1 METIDPQ
8 IDPAIDP
15 ASDPNK
21 GIISWFARNHVAA
34 NLLMFVIILTGIFSA
49 STIRTQLMPDVQ
61 LDVISIEV
69 PFPGA
74 SPGEVESGVVT
85 RIEEAVRDIEGIA
98 DMRSFSNP
106 SSGTVRLD
114 VDPGYDALAILDE
127 VKMAVDRI
135 PSLPGSIEKPVI
147 YRNQPNPR
155 AINVQIYGDLDEV
168 SMKGLVSTIQDEIL
182 SLPSVTKAD
191 IQGARPDEISVE
203 LEESRLRQYGL
214 SLNDVAKAIRRSSLD
229 LPAGSI
235 RSDSGDILL
244 RTEGQAYRKMDF
256 EKIVLIHE
264 SDGTRLTLGDI
275 AKITDG
281 FVEVQF
287 YSIFNGKPSI
297 GISVSAVGDQN
308 QIDISNEVTD
318 YVKKRSQTLPE
329 GISIESWGN
338 STAYL
343 SESINIM
350 VSNMTMGIVLVLV
363 ILGIFLRLQLAFWV
377 MLGMPIAFLGAFAL
391 LPLVDGSLNLLSL
404 FGFILVLG
412 IVVDDAIIIG
422 ESVQTA
428 SERDGHSLDNVIR
441 GAKRVAMPAT
451 FGVLTTVVTFIPLLT
466 VPGGFGALPAAIGSV
481 VVLCLLFS
489 IIESKLILPAHLASM
504 KPLPAND
511 HSPLRR
517 FQNRFADGLKY
528 LVEHKYRPLLIKSI
542 NARYTTLAVFIS
554 MLILSTGFVMGPYI
568 KTVFFPSMSTDHI
581 RAQVEMVDGTSPARV
596 VKVVERLNDS
606 LVELNEEQPE
616 DDKFLKNTAAYV
628 FNTNGN
634 VFAELKAVDS
644 LSQSPEQIAANW
656 RERVGELSGVKTIQ
670 ISGAQKSHGYSK
682 DINFKLIS
690 PNIKE
695 LEAAAELLHQHLR
708 SYDGVYDI
716 ENSNTGSIPE
726 INLKIKPSAE
736 ALGLALTDLASQ
748 VRAAFYG
755 VEAQRLQRGR
765 EEVKVMVRYPRE
777 ERESMGNLESMYIRT
792 SDGDEVPFTAVA
804 ELETRV
810 SPSTIRR
817 TWGKRAIIISADI
830 NKTITQPGKIV
841 DDVTLGDFSVQ
852 LAQQHPDVRI
862 ELGGASQEEDELIQR
877 MVLTTALALF
887 GIYALMA
894 IPLKSYLQPLI
905 IMGVIPFG
913 MIGALIGHIIVG
925 IPFSALS
932 VYGIIA
938 LAGVVVND
946 SIILVDFVNK
956 SVADGMDILEA
967 VIKAGT
973 ERFRAIMLTSLTTFF
988 GLLPILTESSL
999 AAQMVIPM
1007 AVSLGFGI
1015 LFATVITLILIPCL
1029 YVMLNDIKLTRNALV
1044 SGVAKSTFS

>member
-1 METIDPQ
+1 METIDPH
-8 IDPAIDP
+8 
-15 ASDPNK
+15 K

-34 NLLMFVIILTGIFSA
+34 NLLMFVIVLTGIFSA
-49 STIRTQLMPDVQ
+49 STIRTQIMPDVQ
-61 LDVISIEV
+61 LDMVSIDV

-106 SSGTVRLD
+106 SFGRVRLD
-114 VDPGYDALAILDE
+114 IETSYDALAILDE

-135 PSLPGSIEKPVI
+135 SNLPGSIENPVI
-147 YRNQPNPR
+147 YRNQPQPR

-168 SMKGLVSTIQDEIL
+168 TMKDLASTIQDEIL

-191 IQGARPDEISVE
+191 IQGARPYEISVE
-203 LEESRLRQYGL
+203 LEEARLRQYGL
-214 SLNDVAKAIRRSSLD
+214 SLEDVAKAVRRSSLD

-244 RTEGQAYRKMDF
+244 RTEGQAYRKVDF
-256 EKIVLIHE
+256 EKIVLIHK

-275 AKITDG
+275 ARITDG
-281 FVEVQF
+281 FEEVQF
-287 YSIFNGKPSI
+287 YSMFNGKPSI

-318 YVKKRSQTLPE
+318 YVEKRSQTLPE
-329 GISIESWGN
+329 GISLESWGN

-343 SESINIM
+343 SESIDMM
-350 VSNMTMGIVLVLV
+350 VSNMVMGILLVLI

-428 SERDGHSLDNVIR
+428 SEREGHSLDNVIR

-466 VPGGFGALPAAIGSV
+466 VQGGFGALPAAIGSV

-489 IIESKLILPAHLASM
+489 IVESKLILPAHLASM
-504 KPLPAND
+504 KPLPSND
-511 HSPLRR
+511 NSPLRR
-517 FQNRFADGLKY
+517 FQKRFADRLTY
-528 LVEHKYRPLLIKSI
+528 VVEHYYRPLLIKSI
-542 NARYTTLAVFIS
+542 KARYTTLALFIG
-554 MLILSTGFVMGPYI
+554 MLILALGFVMGPYV
-568 KTVFFPSMSTDHI
+568 KTVFFPSMSTDFI
-581 RAQVEMVDGTSPARV
+581 MAKVEMVDGTSPAQA
-596 VKVVERLNDS
+596 VKVVERLNNS
-606 LVELNEEQPE
+606 LLELNDEQPE
-616 DDKFLKNTAAYV
+616 DDRFLKNMAAYV

-634 VFAELKAVDS
+634 VVAELESVDS
-644 LSQSPEQIAANW
+644 LSQSPEQIAADW
-656 RERVGELSGVKTIQ
+656 RERVGDISGVKTIQ
-670 ISGAQKSHGYSK
+670 ISGAQKSHGHSK
-682 DINFKLIS
+682 DINFKLVS

-695 LEAAAELLHQHLR
+695 LEVAAELLHQHLR

-726 INLKIKPSAE
+726 INLRIKPSAE

-804 ELETRV
+804 ELESRV

-817 TWGKRAIIISADI
+817 TWGKRAIIISADV

-841 DDVTLGDFSVQ
+841 DDVTLGEFSRQ
-852 LAQQHPDVRI
+852 LALKHPSVRI
-862 ELGGASQEEDELIQR
+862 ELGGASQEEDELVQR
-877 MVLTTALALF
+877 MILTSALALF

-956 SVADGMDILEA
+956 SVADGLDIVEA
-967 VIKAGT
+967 AIKAGT

-988 GLLPILTESSL
+988 GLLPILTETSL
-999 AAQMVIPM
+999 SAQMVIPM

-1029 YVMLNDIKLTRNALV
+1029 YMMLNDIKLTRTALM
-1044 SGVAKSTFS
+1044 SSRTESASS

>member
-1 METIDPQ
+1 
-8 IDPAIDP
+8 
-15 ASDPNK
+15 
-21 GIISWFARNHVAA
+21 
-34 NLLMFVIILTGIFSA
+34 
-49 STIRTQLMPDVQ
+49 
-61 LDVISIEV
+61 
-69 PFPGA
+69 
-74 SPGEVESGVVT
+74 
-85 RIEEAVRDIEGIA
+85 
-98 DMRSFSNP
+98 
-106 SSGTVRLD
+106 
-114 VDPGYDALAILDE
+114 
-127 VKMAVDRI
+127 
-135 PSLPGSIEKPVI
+135 
-147 YRNQPNPR
+147 
-155 AINVQIYGDLDEV
+155 
-168 SMKGLVSTIQDEIL
+168 
-182 SLPSVTKAD
+182 
-191 IQGARPDEISVE
+191 
-203 LEESRLRQYGL
+203 
-214 SLNDVAKAIRRSSLD
+214 
-229 LPAGSI
+229 
-235 RSDSGDILL
+235 
-244 RTEGQAYRKMDF
+244 
-256 EKIVLIHE
+256 
-264 SDGTRLTLGDI
+264 
-275 AKITDG
+275 
-281 FVEVQF
+281 
-287 YSIFNGKPSI
+287 
-297 GISVSAVGDQN
+297 
-308 QIDISNEVTD
+308 
-318 YVKKRSQTLPE
+318 
-329 GISIESWGN
+329 
-338 STAYL
+338 
-343 SESINIM
+343 M

-363 ILGIFLRLQLAFWV
+363 ILGIFLRVQLAFWV

-391 LPLVDGSLNLLSL
+391 LPLADGSLNLLSL

-451 FGVLTTVVTFIPLLT
+451 FGVLTTVATFIPLLT

-511 HSPLRR
+511 HSPLRQ

-528 LVEHKYRPLLIKSI
+528 LVEYKYRPLLIKSI
-542 NARYTTLAVFIS
+542 NARYTTLAVFVG
-554 MLILSTGFVMGPYI
+554 MLILATGFVMGPYI
-568 KTVFFPSMSTDHI
+568 KTVFFPSMSTDFI
-581 RAQVEMVDGTSPARV
+581 RAQVEMVDGTSPAQV
-596 VKVVERLNDS
+596 VKVIERLNDS
-606 LVELNEEQPE
+606 LVLLNEEQPE
-616 DDKFLKNTAAYV
+616 DDKFLKNIAAYV
-628 FNTNGN
+628 SNTNGN
-634 VFAELKAVDS
+634 VIAELKPVDS
-644 LSQSPEQIAANW
+644 LSQSPENIAVNW
-656 RERVGELSGVKTIQ
+656 RNSVGELSGVKTIQ
-670 ISGAQKSHGYSK
+670 INGAQKSHGHSK

-695 LEAAAELLHQHLR
+695 LEVAAELLHQHLR
-708 SYDGVYDI
+708 TYDGVYDI

-726 INLKIKPSAE
+726 INLKIKSSAE

-792 SDGDEVPFTAVA
+792 RDGDEVPFTAVA

-841 DDVTLGDFSVQ
+841 DDVILGDFALQ
-852 LAQQHPDVRI
+852 LAQRHPNVRI
-862 ELGGASQEEDELIQR
+862 ELGGASQEEDELTQR
-877 MVLTTALALF
+877 MLLTTTLALF

-956 SVADGMDILEA
+956 SVANGMDIVEA
-967 VIKAGT
+967 AIKAGT

-988 GLLPILTESSL
+988 GLLPILTETSL
-999 AAQMVIPM
+999 SAQLVIPM

-1029 YVMLNDIKLTRNALV
+1029 YVMLNDIKTMRIRLISSRSA
-1044 SGVAKSTFS
+1044 SSES

>member
-1 METIDPQ
+1 METIDPH
-8 IDPAIDP
+8 
-15 ASDPNK
+15 K

-34 NLLMFVIILTGIFSA
+34 NLLMFVIVLTGIFSA
-49 STIRTQLMPDVQ
+49 STIRTQIMPDVQ
-61 LDVISIEV
+61 LDMVSIDV

-106 SSGTVRLD
+106 SFGRVRLD
-114 VDPGYDALAILDE
+114 IETSYDALAILDE

-135 PSLPGSIEKPVI
+135 SNLPGSIENPVI
-147 YRNQPNPR
+147 YRNQPQPR

-168 SMKGLVSTIQDEIL
+168 TMKDLASTIQDEIL

-191 IQGARPDEISVE
+191 IQGARPYEISVE
-203 LEESRLRQYGL
+203 LEEARLRQYGL
-214 SLNDVAKAIRRSSLD
+214 SLEDVAKAVRRSSLD

-244 RTEGQAYRKMDF
+244 RTEGQAYRKVDF
-256 EKIVLIHE
+256 EKIVLIHK

-275 AKITDG
+275 ARITDG
-281 FVEVQF
+281 FEEVQF
-287 YSIFNGKPSI
+287 YSMFNGKPSI

-318 YVKKRSQTLPE
+318 YVEKRSQTLPE
-329 GISIESWGN
+329 GISLESWGN

-343 SESINIM
+343 SESIDMM
-350 VSNMTMGIVLVLV
+350 VSNMVMGILLVLI

-428 SERDGHSLDNVIR
+428 SEREGHSLDNVIR

-466 VPGGFGALPAAIGSV
+466 VQGGFGALPAAIGSV

-489 IIESKLILPAHLASM
+489 IVESKLILPAHLASM
-504 KPLPAND
+504 KPLPSND
-511 HSPLRR
+511 NSPLRR
-517 FQNRFADGLKY
+517 FQKRFADRLTY
-528 LVEHKYRPLLIKSI
+528 VVEHHYRPLLIKSI
-542 NARYTTLAVFIS
+542 KARYTTLALFIG
-554 MLILSTGFVMGPYI
+554 MLILALGFVMGPYV
-568 KTVFFPSMSTDHI
+568 KTVFFPSMSTDFI
-581 RAQVEMVDGTSPARV
+581 MAKVEMVDGTSPAQA
-596 VKVVERLNDS
+596 VKVVERLNNS
-606 LVELNEEQPE
+606 LLELNDEQPE
-616 DDKFLKNTAAYV
+616 DDRFLKNMAAYV

-634 VFAELKAVDS
+634 VVAELESVDS
-644 LSQSPEQIAANW
+644 LSQSPEQIAADW
-656 RERVGELSGVKTIQ
+656 RERVGDISGVKTIQ
-670 ISGAQKSHGYSK
+670 ISGAQKSHGHSK
-682 DINFKLIS
+682 DINFKLVS

-695 LEAAAELLHQHLR
+695 LEVAAELLHQHLR

-804 ELETRV
+804 ELESRV

-817 TWGKRAIIISADI
+817 TWGKRAIIISADV

-841 DDVTLGDFSVQ
+841 GDVTLGEFSRQ
-852 LAQQHPDVRI
+852 LALKHPSVRI
-862 ELGGASQEEDELIQR
+862 ELGGASQEEDELVQR
-877 MVLTTALALF
+877 MILTSALALF

-956 SVADGMDILEA
+956 SVADGLDIVEA
-967 VIKAGT
+967 AIKAGT

-988 GLLPILTESSL
+988 GLLPILTETSL
-999 AAQMVIPM
+999 SAQMVIPM

-1029 YVMLNDIKLTRNALV
+1029 YVMLNDIKLTRTALM
-1044 SGVAKSTFS
+1044 SSRTESASS

>member
-1 METIDPQ
+1 MFLSQGLHLAKWNPVSLLESKRLCETSKALPICVHSL
-8 IDPAIDP
+8 IHHPA
-15 ASDPNK
+15 
-21 GIISWFARNHVAA
+21 
-34 NLLMFVIILTGIFSA
+34 
-49 STIRTQLMPDVQ
+49 
-61 LDVISIEV
+61 
-69 PFPGA
+69 
-74 SPGEVESGVVT
+74 
-85 RIEEAVRDIEGIA
+85 
-98 DMRSFSNP
+98 
-106 SSGTVRLD
+106 TVRLD
-114 VDPGYDALAILDE
+114 VETSYDALAILDE

-135 PSLPGSIEKPVI
+135 SNLPGSIEKPVI

-214 SLNDVAKAIRRSSLD
+214 SLDDVAKAIRRSSLD

-244 RTEGQAYRKMDF
+244 RTEGQAYRKIDF

-264 SDGTRLTLGDI
+264 SDGTRLTLGDV

-281 FVEVQF
+281 FVEVEF

-343 SESINIM
+343 SESISIM

-554 MLILSTGFVMGPYI
+554 MLILATGFVMGPYI
-568 KTVFFPSMSTDHI
+568 KTVFFPSMSTDYI

-616 DDKFLKNTAAYV
+616 DDKFLKNMAAYV

-670 ISGAQKSHGYSK
+670 ISGAQKSHGHSK

-792 SDGDEVPFTAVA
+792 RDGDEVPFTAVA

-1044 SGVAKSTFS
+1044 SGGAKSTFS

>member
-1 METIDPQ
+1 
-8 IDPAIDP
+8 
-15 ASDPNK
+15 
-21 GIISWFARNHVAA
+21 
-34 NLLMFVIILTGIFSA
+34 
-49 STIRTQLMPDVQ
+49 
-61 LDVISIEV
+61 
-69 PFPGA
+69 
-74 SPGEVESGVVT
+74 
-85 RIEEAVRDIEGIA
+85 
-98 DMRSFSNP
+98 MRSFSNP

-114 VDPGYDALAILDE
+114 VETGYDALAILDE

-135 PSLPGSIEKPVI
+135 SNLPGSIEKPVI

-214 SLNDVAKAIRRSSLD
+214 SLDDVAKAIRRSSLD

-264 SDGTRLTLGDI
+264 SDGTRLTLGDV

-281 FVEVQF
+281 FVEVEF

-308 QIDISNEVTD
+308 QIDISNEVKD

-343 SESINIM
+343 SESISIM

-428 SERDGHSLDNVIR
+428 SERDGHTLDNVIR

-528 LVEHKYRPLLIKSI
+528 LVEHKYRPILIKSI

-554 MLILSTGFVMGPYI
+554 MLILATGFVMGPYI
-568 KTVFFPSMSTDHI
+568 KTVFFPSMSTDYI

-606 LVELNEEQPE
+606 LVELNDEQPE
-616 DDKFLKNTAAYV
+616 DDKFLKNMAAYV

-634 VFAELKAVDS
+634 VVAELRAVDS

-670 ISGAQKSHGYSK
+670 ISGAQKSHGHSK

-862 ELGGASQEEDELIQR
+862 ELGGASQEEEELIQR

-938 LAGVVVND
+938 
-946 SIILVDFVNK
+946 
-956 SVADGMDILEA
+956 
-967 VIKAGT
+967 
-973 ERFRAIMLTSLTTFF
+973 
-988 GLLPILTESSL
+988 
-999 AAQMVIPM
+999 
-1007 AVSLGFGI
+1007 
-1015 LFATVITLILIPCL
+1015 
-1029 YVMLNDIKLTRNALV
+1029 
-1044 SGVAKSTFS
+1044 

>member
-1 METIDPQ
+1 METTKSLIDPH
-8 IDPAIDP
+8 
-15 ASDPNK
+15 K

-34 NLLMFVIILTGIFSA
+34 NLLMVVIVLTGIFSA

-61 LDVISIEV
+61 LDMISIDV

-85 RIEEAVRDIEGIA
+85 RIEEAVRNIEGIA

-106 SSGTVRLD
+106 AFGRVRLD
-114 VDPGYDALAILDE
+114 VETSYDALAILDE

-135 PSLPGSIEKPVI
+135 SNLPGSIENPVI
-147 YRNQPNPR
+147 YRNQPQPR

-168 SMKGLVSTIQDEIL
+168 SMKGLASTIQDEIL

-191 IQGARPDEISVE
+191 IQGARAYEISIE

-214 SLNDVAKAIRRSSLD
+214 SLDDVAKAIRRSSLD

-244 RTEGQAYRKMDF
+244 RTEGQAYRKIDF
-256 EKIVLIHE
+256 EKIVLIHK

-287 YSIFNGKPSI
+287 YSMFNSKPSI

-308 QIDISNEVTD
+308 QIDISNEVKD
-318 YVKKRSQTLPE
+318 YVKKRSQTLPD
-329 GISIESWGN
+329 GISMESWGN

-343 SESINIM
+343 SESISIM

-363 ILGIFLRLQLAFWV
+363 ILGIFLRVQLAFWV

-451 FGVLTTVVTFIPLLT
+451 FGVLTTVATFIPLLT

-489 IIESKLILPAHLASM
+489 IIESKLILPAHLAGM
-504 KPLPAND
+504 KPLTPNNN
-511 HSPLRR
+511 SRLQR

-528 LVEHKYRPLLIKSI
+528 LIQQKYRPLLIRSI
-542 NARYTTLAVFIS
+542 KARYTTFAAFIG
-554 MLILSTGFVMGPYI
+554 MLILAIGFVMGPFI
-568 KTVFFPSMSTDHI
+568 KTVFFPSLSTDFI
-581 RAQVEMVDGTSPARV
+581 SARVEMIDGTSPARV
-596 VKVVERLNDS
+596 VKVVERLNNS
-606 LVELNEEQPE
+606 LVELNEEQPA
-616 DDKFLKNTAAYV
+616 DDKFLNNMAAYV
-628 FNTNGN
+628 FNTSGN
-634 VFAELKAVDS
+634 VIAELKPVDS
-644 LSQSPEQIAANW
+644 LSQSPDQLATNW

-690 PNIKE
+690 PDTKE
-695 LEAAAELLHQHLR
+695 LVAAAELLHQHLR
-708 SYDGVYDI
+708 SYEGVYDI

-726 INLKIKPSAE
+726 INLKIKSSAE

-792 SDGDEVPFTAVA
+792 SGGDEVPFTAVA

-810 SPSTIRR
+810 SPSSIRR

-830 NKTITQPGKIV
+830 DKAITQPGKIV
-841 DDVTLGDFSVQ
+841 RDVTLGDFSLQ
-852 LAQQHPDVRI
+852 LALKHPNVRI
-862 ELGGASQEEDELIQR
+862 ELGGASQEENELTQR
-877 MVLTTALALF
+877 MILTTALALF
-887 GIYALMA
+887 CIYGLMA
-894 IPLKSYLQPLI
+894 VPLKSYLQPLI

-956 SVADGMDILEA
+956 SVAEGMDIVEA
-967 VIKAGT
+967 AIKAGT

-1029 YVMLNDIKLTRNALV
+1029 YVILNDIKGVRTDYQLV
-1044 SGVAKSTFS
+1044 S

>member
-1 METIDPQ
+1 M
-8 IDPAIDP
+8 
-15 ASDPNK
+15 
-21 GIISWFARNHVAA
+21 
-34 NLLMFVIILTGIFSA
+34 LVIILTGIFSA

-61 LDVISIEV
+61 LDVISIDV

-85 RIEEAVRDIEGIA
+85 RIEEAVRNIEGIA
-98 DMRSFSNP
+98 DMRSYSNP
-106 SSGTVRLD
+106 SLARVRLD
-114 VDPGYDALAILDE
+114 VDTNYDALAILDE

-135 PSLPGSIEKPVI
+135 ANLPGSIENPVI
-147 YRNQPNPR
+147 YRNQRQQR
-155 AINVQIYGDLDEV
+155 AISVQIYGDLDEV
-168 SMKGLVSTIQDEIL
+168 TMKGLVSTIQDEIL

-191 IQGARPDEISVE
+191 IQGARPYEISVE
-203 LEESRLRQYGL
+203 LKESRLRQYGL
-214 SLNDVAKAIRRSSLD
+214 SLDDVAKAIRRSSLD

-244 RTEGQAYRKMDF
+244 RAEGQAYRKVDF
-256 EKIVLIHE
+256 EKIMLIHK

-275 AKITDG
+275 AKISDG
-281 FVEVQF
+281 FQEAQF
-287 YSIFNGKPSI
+287 YSMFNGKPSI
-297 GISVSAVGDQN
+297 GISVFAVGEQN
-308 QIDISNEVTD
+308 QINISNEVTD
-318 YVKKRSQTLPE
+318 YVKTRSQTLPD

-338 STAYL
+338 GTAYL

-363 ILGIFLRLQLAFWV
+363 ILGIFLRVQLAFWV
-377 MLGMPIAFLGAFAL
+377 MLGMPIAFLGAFA
-391 LPLVDGSLNLLSL
+391 
-404 FGFILVLG
+404 
-412 IVVDDAIIIG
+412 
-422 ESVQTA
+422 A

-451 FGVLTTVVTFIPLLT
+451 FGVLTTVATFIPLLT

-511 HSPLRR
+511 HSPLRQ

-528 LVEHKYRPLLIKSI
+528 LVEYKYRPLLIKSI
-542 NARYTTLAVFIS
+542 NARYTTLAVFVG
-554 MLILSTGFVMGPYI
+554 MLILATGFVMGPYI
-568 KTVFFPSMSTDHI
+568 KTVFFPSMSTDFI
-581 RAQVEMVDGTSPARV
+581 RAQVEMVDGTSPAQV
-596 VKVVERLNDS
+596 VKVIERLNDS
-606 LVELNEEQPE
+606 LVLLNEEQTE
-616 DDKFLKNTAAYV
+616 DDKFLKNIAAYV
-628 FNTNGN
+628 SNANGN
-634 VFAELKAVDS
+634 VFAELKPVDS
-644 LSQSPEQIAANW
+644 LSQSPEKIAVKW
-656 RERVGELSGVKTIQ
+656 RNSVGELSGVKTIQ
-670 ISGAQKSHGYSK
+670 INGSQKSHGHSK
-682 DINFKLIS
+682 DVSFKLIS

-695 LEAAAELLHQHLR
+695 LEVAAELLHQHLR
-708 SYDGVYDI
+708 AYDGVYDI
-716 ENSNTGSIPE
+716 ENSNTGTIPE
-726 INLKIKPSAE
+726 INLKIKSSAE

-792 SDGDEVPFTAVA
+792 RDGDEVPFTAVA
-804 ELETRV
+804 ELETRA

-841 DDVTLGDFSVQ
+841 DDVTLGDFALQ
-852 LAQQHPDVRI
+852 LAQRHPDVRI
-862 ELGGASQEEDELIQR
+862 ELGGASQEEDELTQR
-877 MVLTTALALF
+877 MLLTATLALF

-956 SVADGMDILEA
+956 SVENGMDIVEA
-967 VIKAGT
+967 AIKAGT

-999 AAQMVIPM
+999 SAQLVIPM

-1029 YVMLNDIKLTRNALV
+1029 YVMLNDIKTMRIRLISSSAA
-1044 SGVAKSTFS
+1044 SS

>member
-1 METIDPQ
+1 
-8 IDPAIDP
+8 
-15 ASDPNK
+15 
-21 GIISWFARNHVAA
+21 
-34 NLLMFVIILTGIFSA
+34 
-49 STIRTQLMPDVQ
+49 
-61 LDVISIEV
+61 
-69 PFPGA
+69 
-74 SPGEVESGVVT
+74 
-85 RIEEAVRDIEGIA
+85 
-98 DMRSFSNP
+98 
-106 SSGTVRLD
+106 
-114 VDPGYDALAILDE
+114 
-127 VKMAVDRI
+127 
-135 PSLPGSIEKPVI
+135 
-147 YRNQPNPR
+147 
-155 AINVQIYGDLDEV
+155 
-168 SMKGLVSTIQDEIL
+168 
-182 SLPSVTKAD
+182 
-191 IQGARPDEISVE
+191 
-203 LEESRLRQYGL
+203 
-214 SLNDVAKAIRRSSLD
+214 
-229 LPAGSI
+229 
-235 RSDSGDILL
+235 
-244 RTEGQAYRKMDF
+244 
-256 EKIVLIHE
+256 
-264 SDGTRLTLGDI
+264 
-275 AKITDG
+275 
-281 FVEVQF
+281 
-287 YSIFNGKPSI
+287 
-297 GISVSAVGDQN
+297 
-308 QIDISNEVTD
+308 
-318 YVKKRSQTLPE
+318 
-329 GISIESWGN
+329 
-338 STAYL
+338 
-343 SESINIM
+343 
-350 VSNMTMGIVLVLV
+350 
-363 ILGIFLRLQLAFWV
+363 
-377 MLGMPIAFLGAFAL
+377 
-391 LPLVDGSLNLLSL
+391 PLVDGSLNLLSL

-554 MLILSTGFVMGPYI
+554 MLILATGFVMGPYI
-568 KTVFFPSMSTDHI
+568 KTVFFPSMSTDYI

-606 LVELNEEQPE
+606 LVELNDEQPE
-616 DDKFLKNTAAYV
+616 DDKFLKNMAAYV

-634 VFAELKAVDS
+634 VVAELKAVDS

-670 ISGAQKSHGYSK
+670 ISGAQKSHGHSK

-862 ELGGASQEEDELIQR
+862 ELGGASQEEEELIQR

-1044 SGVAKSTFS
+1044 SGGAKSARS

>member
-1 METIDPQ
+1 METIDPH
-8 IDPAIDP
+8 
-15 ASDPNK
+15 K
-21 GIISWFARNHVAA
+21 GIISWFARNQVAA

-61 LDVISIEV
+61 LDVISIDV

-85 RIEEAVRDIEGIA
+85 RIEEAVRNIEGIA

-106 SSGTVRLD
+106 SFAKVRLD
-114 VDPGYDALAILDE
+114 VETSYDALAILDE

-135 PSLPGSIEKPVI
+135 ANLPGSIENPVI
-147 YRNQPNPR
+147 YRNQPKPR
-155 AINVQIYGDLDEV
+155 AINVQVYGDLDEV
-168 SMKGLVSTIQDEIL
+168 TMKGLVSTIQDEIL

-191 IQGARPDEISVE
+191 IQGARPYEISVE

-214 SLNDVAKAIRRSSLD
+214 SLDDVAKAIRRSSLD

-244 RTEGQAYRKMDF
+244 RTEGQAYRKVDF
-256 EKIVLIHE
+256 EKIVLIHKL
-264 SDGTRLTLGDI
+264 DGTRLTLGDI
-275 AKITDG
+275 AKISDG
-281 FVEVQF
+281 FVEDQF
-287 YSIFNGKPSI
+287 YSMFNGKPSI
-297 GISVSAVGDQN
+297 GISVAAVGDQN

-318 YVKKRSQTLPE
+318 YVKKRNQTLPD

-350 VSNMTMGIVLVLV
+350 VSNMAMGIVLVLV

-451 FGVLTTVVTFIPLLT
+451 FGVLTTVATFIPLLT

-504 KPLPAND
+504 KPLPAKDN
-511 HSPLRR
+511 SRLRR
-517 FQNRFADGLKY
+517 FQNRFAAGLKY
-528 LVEHKYRPLLIKSI
+528 LIEHKYRPLLIRSI
-542 NARYTTLAVFIS
+542 KARYTTLAVFIS
-554 MLILSTGFVMGPYI
+554 MLILAAGFVMGPYI
-568 KTVFFPSMSTDHI
+568 KTVFFPSMSTDYI
-581 RAQVEMVDGTSPARV
+581 RAQVEMVDGTSPAQV

-606 LVELNEEQPE
+606 LVKLNEAQPK
-616 DDKFLKNTAAYV
+616 DDKFLKNIAAYV
-628 FNTNGN
+628 FNANGN
-634 VFAELKAVDS
+634 VVAELKPVDS
-644 LSQSPEQIAANW
+644 LSQSPEQIAENW
-656 RERVGELSGVKTIQ
+656 RKSVGELSSVKTIQ

-682 DINFKLIS
+682 DISFKLIS

-695 LEAAAELLHQHLR
+695 LEVAAELLHQHLR

-792 SDGDEVPFTAVA
+792 SDGAEVPFTAVA
-804 ELETRV
+804 ELETRA
-810 SPSTIRR
+810 SPSNIRR

-841 DDVTLGDFSVQ
+841 ADVTLGDFALQ
-852 LAQQHPDVRI
+852 LAQKHPDVRI
-862 ELGGASQEEDELIQR
+862 ELGGASQEEDELTQR
-877 MVLTTALALF
+877 MVLTTTLALF

-956 SVADGMDILEA
+956 SVADGMDIVEA
-967 VIKAGT
+967 AVKAGT

-999 AAQMVIPM
+999 SAQMVIPM

-1029 YVMLNDIKLTRNALV
+1029 YVMLNDIKTMRITLIS
-1044 SGVAKSTFS
+1044 SGAASSDS

>member
-1 METIDPQ
+1 M
-8 IDPAIDP
+8 
-15 ASDPNK
+15 
-21 GIISWFARNHVAA
+21 AA
-34 NLLMFVIILTGIFSA
+34 NLLMFVIVLTGIFSA
-49 STIRTQLMPDVQ
+49 STIRTQIMPDVQ
-61 LDVISIEV
+61 LDMVSIDV

-106 SSGTVRLD
+106 SFGRVRLD
-114 VDPGYDALAILDE
+114 IETSYDALAILDE

-135 PSLPGSIEKPVI
+135 SNLPGSIENPVI
-147 YRNQPNPR
+147 YRNQPQPR

-168 SMKGLVSTIQDEIL
+168 TMKNLASTIQDEIL

-191 IQGARPDEISVE
+191 IQGARPYEISVE

-214 SLNDVAKAIRRSSLD
+214 SLEDVAKAVRRSSLD

-244 RTEGQAYRKMDF
+244 RTEGQAYRKVDF
-256 EKIVLIHE
+256 EKIVLIHK

-275 AKITDG
+275 ARITDG
-281 FVEVQF
+281 FEEVQF
-287 YSIFNGKPSI
+287 YSMFNGKPSI

-318 YVKKRSQTLPE
+318 YVEKRSQTLPE
-329 GISIESWGN
+329 GISLESWGN

-343 SESINIM
+343 SESINMM
-350 VSNMTMGIVLVLV
+350 VSNMVMGILLVLI

-428 SERDGHSLDNVIR
+428 SEREGHSLDNVIR

-466 VPGGFGALPAAIGSV
+466 VQGGFGALPAAIGSV

-489 IIESKLILPAHLASM
+489 IVESKLILPAHLASM
-504 KPLPAND
+504 KPLPSND
-511 HSPLRR
+511 NSPLRR
-517 FQNRFADGLKY
+517 FQKRFADRLTY
-528 LVEHKYRPLLIKSI
+528 VVEHHYRPLLIKSI
-542 NARYTTLAVFIS
+542 KARYTTLALFIG
-554 MLILSTGFVMGPYI
+554 MLILALGFVMGPYV
-568 KTVFFPSMSTDHI
+568 KTVFFPSMSTDFI
-581 RAQVEMVDGTSPARV
+581 MAQVEMVDGTSPAQA
-596 VKVVERLNDS
+596 VKVVERLNNS
-606 LVELNEEQPE
+606 LLELNNEQPE
-616 DDKFLKNTAAYV
+616 DDMFLKNMAAYV

-634 VFAELKAVDS
+634 VIAELESVDS
-644 LSQSPEQIAANW
+644 LSQSPEQIAADW
-656 RERVGELSGVKTIQ
+656 RERVGEISGVKTIQ
-670 ISGAQKSHGYSK
+670 ISGAQKSHGHSK
-682 DINFKLIS
+682 DINFKLVS

-695 LEAAAELLHQHLR
+695 LEVAAELLHQHLR

-792 SDGDEVPFTAVA
+792 TDGDEVPFTAVA
-804 ELETRV
+804 ELESRV

-817 TWGKRAIIISADI
+817 TWGKRAIIISADV

-841 DDVTLGDFSVQ
+841 DDVKLGEFSRQ
-852 LAQQHPDVRI
+852 LALKHPSVRI
-862 ELGGASQEEDELIQR
+862 ELGGASQEEDELVQR
-877 MVLTTALALF
+877 MILTSALALF

-913 MIGALIGHIIVG
+913 MIGALIGHIVVG

-956 SVADGMDILEA
+956 SVADGMDIVEA
-967 VIKAGT
+967 AIKAGT

-988 GLLPILTESSL
+988 GLLPILTETSL
-999 AAQMVIPM
+999 SAQMVIPM

-1029 YVMLNDIKLTRNALV
+1029 YVMLNDIKLTRTALMSSRTESV
-1044 SGVAKSTFS
+1044 GL

>member
-1 METIDPQ
+1 METIDTH
-8 IDPAIDP
+8 
-15 ASDPNK
+15 K

-49 STIRTQLMPDVQ
+49 LTIRTQLMPDIQ
-61 LDVISIEV
+61 LDRINIDVA
-69 PFPGA
+69 FPGA

-85 RIEEAVRDIEGIA
+85 RIEEAVRNIEGIA

-106 SSGTVRLD
+106 SFGSVRLD
-114 VDPGYDALAILDE
+114 VETSYDALAIMDE

-135 PSLPGSIEKPVI
+135 SNLPGSIENPVI
-147 YRNQPNPR
+147 YRLLPQPR
-155 AINVQIYGDLDEV
+155 AINVQVYGDLDEV
-168 SMKGLVSTIQDEIL
+168 SMKGLASTIQDEIL

-191 IQGARPDEISVE
+191 IQGARPYEISIE

-214 SLNDVAKAIRRSSLD
+214 SLNDVALAVRRSSLD

-244 RTEGQAYRKMDF
+244 RAQGQAYRKADF
-256 EKIVLIHE
+256 ERIVLIHK

-281 FVEVQF
+281 FEEVRF
-287 YSIFNGKPSI
+287 YSMFNGKPSI

-318 YVKKRSQTLPE
+318 YVEKRAKTLPA

-338 STAYL
+338 STTYL

-350 VSNMTMGIVLVLV
+350 VSNMAMGILLVLIV
-363 ILGIFLRLQLAFWV
+363 LGIFLRLQLAFWV

-391 LPLVDGSLNLLSL
+391 LPLADGSLNLLSL

-428 SERDGHSLDNVIR
+428 TEREGHSLDTVIR
-441 GAKRVAMPAT
+441 GAKRVAIPAT
-451 FGVLTTVVTFIPLLT
+451 FGVLTTVATFVPFMT

-481 VVLCLLFS
+481 VILCLLFS
-489 IIESKLILPAHLASM
+489 IVESKLILPAHLASM
-504 KPLPAND
+504 KPLPPSNN
-511 HSPLRR
+511 SPLRR
-517 FQNRFADGLKY
+517 FQDRFAEGLK
-528 LVEHKYRPLLIKSI
+528 VFIEQKYRPLLIKSI
-542 NARYTTLAVFIS
+542 KARYTTLAIFVG
-554 MLILSTGFVMGPYI
+554 MLILAVGFVLGPYV
-568 KTVFFPSMSTDHI
+568 KTVFFPNMSTDFI
-581 RAQVEMVDGTSPARV
+581 MAQVEMVDGTSPAQI
-596 VKVVERLNDS
+596 VKVVETLNNS
-606 LVELNEEQPE
+606 LVEINDEQPD
-616 DDKFLKNTAAYV
+616 DDKFLKNMAAYV
-628 FNTNGN
+628 FSTKGN
-634 VFAELKAVDS
+634 VVAELQPVDS
-644 LSQSPEQIAANW
+644 LSQTPEQIATNW
-656 RERVGELSGVKTIQ
+656 RERVGELSGVKAIAIT
-670 ISGAQKSHGYSK
+670 GAQKSHGFSK
-682 DINFKLIS
+682 DISFKLVS

-695 LEAAAELLHQHLR
+695 LEAAAELMHQHLR
-708 SYDGVYDI
+708 SYEGVYDI

-726 INLKIKPSAE
+726 INLTIKPSAE
-736 ALGLALTDLASQ
+736 ALGLALTDLAGQ

-792 SDGDEVPFTAVA
+792 ADGDEVPFSAVA
-804 ELETRV
+804 ELESRV

-830 NKTITQPGKIV
+830 NRTITQPGKIV
-841 DDVTLGDFSVQ
+841 TDVTTGEFATQ
-852 LAQQHPDVRI
+852 LAQLHPDVRI
-862 ELGGASQEEDELIQR
+862 ELGGASLEEEDLIQR
-877 MVLTTALALF
+877 MILTTALALF

-956 SVADGMDILEA
+956 SVADGMDIVEA
-967 VIKAGT
+967 SINAGT
-973 ERFRAIMLTSLTTFF
+973 QRFRAIMLTSLTTFF
-988 GLLPILTESSL
+988 GLLPILTETSL

-1029 YVMLNDIKLTRNALV
+1029 YVILNDIKVTRTALT
-1044 SGVAKSTFS
+1044 SGDAESASS